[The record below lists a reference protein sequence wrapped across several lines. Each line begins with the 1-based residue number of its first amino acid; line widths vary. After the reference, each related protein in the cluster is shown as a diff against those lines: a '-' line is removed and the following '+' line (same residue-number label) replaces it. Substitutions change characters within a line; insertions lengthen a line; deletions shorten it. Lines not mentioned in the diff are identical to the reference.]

1 MDRDLTR
8 LLEEWPYEPGR
19 INVRLIRGDD
29 GDPLVQV
36 RLDLG
41 LLQMSVDGRP
51 DGFRANQAPSVL
63 EMHETR
69 LDELGM
75 AEPPEEGE
83 AEQPSLR
90 LSPDECRQLREE
102 AMQYAHRYVALLVL
116 EDFEGVTRDTTR
128 NLRVLDILHAHAEME
143 ADRRSLEPQRA
154 YLVMMRARARA
165 SMAMKDGE
173 PRAALIAIDEGLE
186 ELRAAFELQEQAEAF
201 ENSKEASVL
210 RGMREALVP
219 KLPVSQRAELRA
231 RLDEALVQENYE
243 LAAILRDELRML
255 PE

>member
-1 MDRDLTR
+1 MDRDLAR

-19 INVRLIRGDD
+19 INVRLIRGNE

-41 LLQMSVDGRP
+41 ILQMSVDGRP
-51 DGFRANQAPSVL
+51 DGFRANHAPSVL

-69 LDELGM
+69 LDEISLG
-75 AEPPEEGE
+75 EPPEEGE
-83 AEQPSLR
+83 ATPETLQ

-128 NLRVLDILHAHAEME
+128 NLRVLDILGAHAESE
-143 ADRRSLEPQRA
+143 ADQRSLEPQRA
-154 YLVMMRARARA
+154 YLLMMRARARA
-165 SMAMKDGE
+165 SIAMKDSE
-173 PRAALIAIDEGLE
+173 PRAALLAIDEGLD
-186 ELRAAFELQEQAEAF
+186 ELRAAFAMQDNADAF
-201 ENSKEASVL
+201 EGSQEAGVL

-231 RLDEALVQENYE
+231 RLDEALIQENYE

>member
-8 LLEEWPYEPGR
+8 LLEEWPYEAGR
-19 INVRLIRGDD
+19 INVRLIRSDA

-41 LLQMSVDGRP
+41 ILQMSVDGRP
-51 DGFRANQAPSVL
+51 DGFRADAAPSVL
-63 EMHETR
+63 EMHEAR
-69 LDELGM
+69 LDELSLG
-75 AEPPEEGE
+75 EPEDDE
-83 AEQPSLR
+83 AGGPGALA
-90 LSPDECRQLREE
+90 LSADECRQLREE

-128 NLRVLDILHAHAEME
+128 NLRVLDLLASHGETE

-154 YLVMMRARARA
+154 YLLMMRARARA
-165 SMAMKDGE
+165 SLAMKDGE
-173 PRAALIAIDEGLE
+173 PRAALIAIDEGIE
-186 ELRAAFELQEQAEAF
+186 ELRNAFALQDNPDAFET
-201 ENSKEASVL
+201 SKEVGVL

-231 RLDEALVQENYE
+231 RLDEALMQENYE

>member
-29 GDPLVQV
+29 GDPLLQV

-51 DGFRANQAPSVL
+51 DGFRSERAPSVL
-63 EMHETR
+63 EMHEAR
-69 LDELGM
+69 LDELEAQG
-75 AEPPEEGE
+75 EEGE
-83 AEQPSLR
+83 PGHAPETLR
-90 LSPDECRQLREE
+90 LSGDECRQLREE

-116 EDFEGVTRDTTR
+116 EDFEGVARDTTR
-128 NLRVLDILHAHAEME
+128 NLRVLDLLSEHAETE
-143 ADRRSLEPQRA
+143 GDRRSLEPQRA
-154 YLVMMRARARA
+154 YLLMMRARARA
-165 SMAMKDGE
+165 SLAMKDGE
-173 PRAALIAIDEGLE
+173 PRAALLAIDEGLE
-186 ELRAAFELQEQAEAF
+186 DLRAAYERQEVPEAF
-201 ENSKEASVL
+201 ESSKEAGVL

-231 RLDEALVQENYE
+231 RLDEALLQENYE